1 MYQNKNSKKSTRII
15 DLVFCFLQL
24 SLAIAFSGFGV
35 VASESHYSD
44 MPGSLPFNKVRAIST
59 LKQTSLFNNV

>member
-1 MYQNKNSKKSTRII
+1 MVKKALELQISCF
-15 DLVFCFLQL
+15 VFFQL

-59 LKQTSLFNNV
+59 LKQTSLFSNV